1 MVKNYIKKPSQKQNI
16 FGEVKSLCSIKFV
29 FIIIPR
35 DRWDYNG
42 REGEFDIRKSFKV
55 FGC

>member
-16 FGEVKSLCSIKFV
+16 FGLVKSLCSIKFV

-42 REGEFDIRKSFKV
+42 REGGV
-55 FGC
+55 